1 MKFDAITNRLSE
13 KQKHRLREAK
23 SNEDR
28 GGLFTPDKLKL
39 TDDQFDKVAGG
50 GAAGK
55 TGNGGTLKKGNVI
68 RMQGSPDALLHH
80 GRRSKSQKGE
90 VKPVDIIQ
98 RQTRLPDERY
108 SGCRVCRF

>member
-13 KQKHRLREAK
+13 KQKQRLREAK

-50 GAAGK
+50 GAEGK
-55 TGNGGTLKKGNVI
+55 TGNGGTLKKRECDPNAGL
-68 RMQGSPDALLHH
+68 A
-80 GRRSKSQKGE
+80 
-90 VKPVDIIQ
+90 
-98 RQTRLPDERY
+98 
-108 SGCRVCRF
+108 GCSATPRPEK